1 MHYYIVF
8 NRMYSVDL
16 NVNKLIKTN
25 DTIKPHYAQIWQT
38 IQLIPQGKVAC
49 YGQIADLAGLPG
61 RARLVGRALGCVP
74 KGGWRGHAVPWF
86 RVINSQG
93 KISFP
98 FGSENFEKQKQNL
111 QDEQVVV
118 IGSKIKLKEFQWQ
131 PDLAELLFSLEF

>member
-1 MHYYIVF
+1 MLLWAIIT
-8 NRMYSVDL
+8 YSVVIH
-16 NVNKLIKTN
+16 VNY
-25 DTIKPHYAQIWQT
+25 KPHHAQIWQT
-38 IQLIPQGKVAC
+38 IQLIPLGKVAC

-61 RARLVGRALGCVP
+61 KARLVGKALGNVP
-74 KGGWRGHAVPWF
+74 KTGWQGRSVPWH

-98 FGSENFEKQKQNL
+98 LGSEYFEKQKQLL

-118 IGSKIKLKEFQWQ
+118 IGTRIKLANFQWQ

>member
-1 MHYYIVF
+1 M
-8 NRMYSVDL
+8 N
-16 NVNKLIKTN
+16 NVNKL
-25 DTIKPHYAQIWQT
+25 IKPHYAQIWQT
-38 IQLIPQGKVAC
+38 IQLIPLGKVAC

-61 RARLVGRALGCVP
+61 RARLVGKSLGCVP
-74 KGGWRGHAVPWF
+74 KSGWRGQAVPWY

-98 FGSENFEKQKQNL
+98 VGSENFERQKQFL

-118 IGSKIKLKEFQWQ
+118 IGARIKLKEFQWQ